1 MELGIRIV
9 FALVVICVLIYIT
22 YYVLR
27 IVNKKMLGR
36 KGEYIKIVDLLPL
49 SQDSILVLVEIGD
62 KVILLGKT
70 QKSITF
76 LKEFSKDQLFNLG
89 EQHHSFKNIID
100 NQINSSF
107 EMKNKVLNLYNL
119 IKDSEGK
126 EDDEKNKS
134 LYIISTLLLIL
145 ITTCTKKEIAFAT
158 ASLNINLG
166 NPQNP
171 NDVSS
176 ALQLIIFLTILTLA
190 PSILIMMTS
199 FTRILI
205 VLGFIR
211 NALGTQ
217 QMPPNQILIGLALF
231 LTFFVMAPVTDKI
244 YTQAYQPYING
255 RITSQEALKRAE
267 EPLKEFML
275 KNTRKKD
282 LDLFVKLSNVNPNTN
297 VKDLPLRVVVPAFI
311 ISELKSAFEMGFLIY
326 VPFLIID
333 MVVASI
339 LMSMGM
345 LMIPPVM
352 ISLPFKILLFI
363 LVDGWNLV
371 VESLVRSF
379 K

>member
-1 MELGIRIV
+1 M
-9 FALVVICVLIYIT
+9 
-22 YYVLR
+22 
-27 IVNKKMLGR
+27 
-36 KGEYIKIVDLLPL
+36 
-49 SQDSILVLVEIGD
+49 
-62 KVILLGKT
+62 
-70 QKSITF
+70 
-76 LKEFSKDQLFNLG
+76 
-89 EQHHSFKNIID
+89 
-100 NQINSSF
+100 
-107 EMKNKVLNLYNL
+107 MK
-119 IKDSEGK
+119 
-126 EDDEKNKS
+126 KNKS

-145 ITTCTKKEIAFAT
+145 ITVCAKKEIAFAS

-166 NPQNP
+166 SPQNP
-171 NDVSS
+171 KDVSS

-205 VLGFIR
+205 VLGFVR

-371 VESLVRSF
+371 VESLVKSF
-379 K
+379 N

>member
-1 MELGIRIV
+1 M
-9 FALVVICVLIYIT
+9 
-22 YYVLR
+22 
-27 IVNKKMLGR
+27 
-36 KGEYIKIVDLLPL
+36 
-49 SQDSILVLVEIGD
+49 
-62 KVILLGKT
+62 
-70 QKSITF
+70 
-76 LKEFSKDQLFNLG
+76 
-89 EQHHSFKNIID
+89 
-100 NQINSSF
+100 
-107 EMKNKVLNLYNL
+107 MKR
-119 IKDSEGK
+119 SR
-126 EDDEKNKS
+126 S
-134 LYIISTLLLIL
+134 LYIISTLLSIL
-145 ITTCTKKEIAFAT
+145 ITVCFKKELAFAT
-158 ASLNINLG
+158 ANININLG

-171 NDVSS
+171 DDISS

-205 VLGFIR
+205 VLGFVR

-244 YTQAYQPYING
+244 YTQAYQPYIKG
-255 RITSQEALKRAE
+255 QITSQEALKRAE
-267 EPLKEFML
+267 QPLKEFML

-282 LDLFVKLSNVNPNTN
+282 LDLFIKLGNVNPNTN
-297 VKDLPLRVVVPAFI
+297 VKDLSMRVVVPAFI

>member
-1 MELGIRIV
+1 
-9 FALVVICVLIYIT
+9 
-22 YYVLR
+22 
-27 IVNKKMLGR
+27 
-36 KGEYIKIVDLLPL
+36 
-49 SQDSILVLVEIGD
+49 
-62 KVILLGKT
+62 
-70 QKSITF
+70 
-76 LKEFSKDQLFNLG
+76 
-89 EQHHSFKNIID
+89 
-100 NQINSSF
+100 
-107 EMKNKVLNLYNL
+107 MK
-119 IKDSEGK
+119 
-126 EDDEKNKS
+126 KNKS

>member
-1 MELGIRIV
+1 M
-9 FALVVICVLIYIT
+9 
-22 YYVLR
+22 
-27 IVNKKMLGR
+27 
-36 KGEYIKIVDLLPL
+36 
-49 SQDSILVLVEIGD
+49 
-62 KVILLGKT
+62 
-70 QKSITF
+70 
-76 LKEFSKDQLFNLG
+76 
-89 EQHHSFKNIID
+89 
-100 NQINSSF
+100 
-107 EMKNKVLNLYNL
+107 MK
-119 IKDSEGK
+119 
-126 EDDEKNKS
+126 KNKS
-134 LYIISTLLLIL
+134 LYIISTLLSIL
-145 ITTCTKKEIAFAT
+145 ITICVKKEIALAT

-244 YTQAYQPYING
+244 YTQAYLPYING
-255 RITSQEALKRAE
+255 RITSQEALKKAE

>member
-1 MELGIRIV
+1 M
-9 FALVVICVLIYIT
+9 
-22 YYVLR
+22 
-27 IVNKKMLGR
+27 
-36 KGEYIKIVDLLPL
+36 
-49 SQDSILVLVEIGD
+49 
-62 KVILLGKT
+62 
-70 QKSITF
+70 
-76 LKEFSKDQLFNLG
+76 
-89 EQHHSFKNIID
+89 
-100 NQINSSF
+100 
-107 EMKNKVLNLYNL
+107 MKNK
-119 IKDSEGK
+119 SH
-126 EDDEKNKS
+126 
-134 LYIISTLLLIL
+134 YIISTLFLIL
-145 ITTCTKKEIAFAT
+145 ITVCAKKEIAFAS
-158 ASLNINLG
+158 ASININLG
-166 NPQNP
+166 SPQNP
-171 NDVSS
+171 KDVSS
-176 ALQLIIFLTILTLA
+176 VLQLIIFLTLLTLA
-190 PSILIMMTS
+190 PSILIMLTS

-205 VLGFIR
+205 VLGFVR

-282 LDLFVKLSNVNPNTN
+282 LDLFIKLSNVNSNMN

-311 ISELKSAFEMGFLIY
+311 ISELKSAFVMGFLIY

>member
-1 MELGIRIV
+1 M
-9 FALVVICVLIYIT
+9 
-22 YYVLR
+22 
-27 IVNKKMLGR
+27 
-36 KGEYIKIVDLLPL
+36 
-49 SQDSILVLVEIGD
+49 
-62 KVILLGKT
+62 
-70 QKSITF
+70 
-76 LKEFSKDQLFNLG
+76 
-89 EQHHSFKNIID
+89 
-100 NQINSSF
+100 
-107 EMKNKVLNLYNL
+107 MKR
-119 IKDSEGK
+119 S
-126 EDDEKNKS
+126 KS
-134 LYIISTLLLIL
+134 LYIISTLLSIL
-145 ITTCTKKEIAFAT
+145 ITVCFKKELAFAT
-158 ASLNINLG
+158 ANININLG

-171 NDVSS
+171 DDISS
-176 ALQLIIFLTILTLA
+176 ALQLIIFLTILTLV

-205 VLGFIR
+205 VLGFVR

-255 RITSQEALKRAE
+255 EITSQEALKRAE
-267 EPLKEFML
+267 VPLKEFML

-282 LDLFVKLSNVNPNTN
+282 LDLFVKLGNVNPNTN
-297 VKDLPLRVVVPAFI
+297 IRDLPLRVVVPAFI

-333 MVVASI
+333 MTVASI

>member
-1 MELGIRIV
+1 M
-9 FALVVICVLIYIT
+9 
-22 YYVLR
+22 
-27 IVNKKMLGR
+27 
-36 KGEYIKIVDLLPL
+36 
-49 SQDSILVLVEIGD
+49 
-62 KVILLGKT
+62 
-70 QKSITF
+70 
-76 LKEFSKDQLFNLG
+76 
-89 EQHHSFKNIID
+89 
-100 NQINSSF
+100 
-107 EMKNKVLNLYNL
+107 MK
-119 IKDSEGK
+119 
-126 EDDEKNKS
+126 KNKS